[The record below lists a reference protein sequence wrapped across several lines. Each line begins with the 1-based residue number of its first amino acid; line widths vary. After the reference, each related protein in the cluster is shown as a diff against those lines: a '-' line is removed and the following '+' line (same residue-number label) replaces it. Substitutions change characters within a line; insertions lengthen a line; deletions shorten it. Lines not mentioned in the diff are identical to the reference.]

1 VEIVLGTSYPGGSSA
16 GGSCRG
22 DCIPD
27 TPARLVVYAPVK
39 QMFCTWM
46 KTFGQTK
53 VNEMRY
59 EPMYSAQAQSVRT
72 TE

>member
-1 VEIVLGTSYPGGSSA
+1 VEIVLGTSYPGGSCA

-46 KTFGQTK
+46 KTMLHCGFGQTK
-53 VNEMRY
+53 VNEMRF
-59 EPMYSAQAQSVRT
+59 EPMYSA
-72 TE
+72 